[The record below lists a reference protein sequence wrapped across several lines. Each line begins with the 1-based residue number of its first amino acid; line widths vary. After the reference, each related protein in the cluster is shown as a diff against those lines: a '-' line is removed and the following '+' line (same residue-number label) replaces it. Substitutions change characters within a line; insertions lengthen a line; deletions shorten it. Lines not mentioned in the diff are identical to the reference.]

1 MKKLNGFN
9 TKGFTLIEL
18 LMVILIIAILALM
31 AITQFANYTKDARDA
46 SLKSNLQLMRRGI
59 QQQYGQMRLR
69 CGIRTTAWP
78 GVGCI
83 TSNNITSCGTTAGCA
98 ATYVTEVANQ
108 VFVNSGIP
116 TNPWSL
122 STVATNQNMV
132 TDCSTGGPATC
143 TTTGVDRA
151 TCHTDESGWCYNS
164 LTGEIYPNS
173 QENVGNGTGTE
184 NTY

>member
-78 GVGCI
+78 GASCVNA
-83 TSNNITSCGTTAGCA
+83 NNITSGVGTWGCTSTDGCA
-98 ATYVTEVANQ
+98 ATYITEVANQ

-116 TNPWSL
+116 QNPWSKSEV
-122 STVATNQNMV
+122 STEMNFVTTSASTADALCDTNL
-132 TDCSTGGPATC
+132 
-143 TTTGVDRA
+143 
-151 TCHTDESGWCYNS
+151 ESGWCYNTA
-164 LTGEIYPNS
+164 TGEIWPNS
-173 QENVGNGTGTE
+173 QENNGAGSGTE
-184 NTY
+184 NAY

>member
-78 GVGCI
+78 GVACVNA
-83 TSNNITSCGTTAGCA
+83 NNITGCTTTDGCA
-98 ATYVTEVANQ
+98 ATYITEVANQ

-116 TNPWSL
+116 RNPWSR
-122 STVATNQNMV
+122 SEVATEMNFV
-132 TDCSTGGPATC
+132 TTSAATNDALC
-143 TTTGVDRA
+143 DSA
-151 TCHTDESGWCYNS
+151 LESGWCYNTA
-164 LTGEIYPNS
+164 TGEVWPNS
-173 QENVGNGTGTE
+173 QENAGDGTGAE
-184 NTY
+184 NIF